1 MNQSLWNL
9 GLFWSSS
16 RTLQQQSKLMKSFG
30 LSYVTGSASPGFSRS
45 NSFGE
50 QAATRA
56 EADSKEG
63 NHLLKVLAIMPHV
76 TGSNQ
81 TLLPFGPGDVVTVLL
96 PEAQNGWLYGKLEGT
111 SM

>member
-1 MNQSLWNL
+1 
-9 GLFWSSS
+9 
-16 RTLQQQSKLMKSFG
+16 MKSFG
-30 LSYVTGSASPGFSRS
+30 LLNVTGSTSPGLSRS

-50 QAATRA
+50 PAATRA

-63 NHLLKVLAIMPHV
+63 NHLLKVQATVPHV

-81 TLLPFGPGDVVTVLL
+81 TLLPFGTGDVITVLL